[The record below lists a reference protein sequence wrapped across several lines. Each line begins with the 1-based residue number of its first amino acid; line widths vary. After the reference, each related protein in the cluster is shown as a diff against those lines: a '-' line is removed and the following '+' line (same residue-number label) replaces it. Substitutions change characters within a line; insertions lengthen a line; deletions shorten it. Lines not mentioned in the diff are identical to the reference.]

1 MVRHHLHRRRDRG
14 AAAVEFALVMPVLV
28 MIMFGI
34 MEFGY
39 AFYIQSSVAAAAR
52 VGERNYAINWQ
63 TLNYNQSTA
72 TNLATSNTPDPTKVV
87 SSTITQTC
95 SNPGDQ
101 STLTIT
107 YQYHSLT
114 GLLDGILGSNIT
126 LNGKASMAC
135 GG

>member
-1 MVRHHLHRRRDRG
+1 MVRHPLRRRERG

-39 AFYIQSSVAAAAR
+39 AFFIQSSVAAAAR
-52 VGERNYAINWQ
+52 VGERNYAINWANVGYSS
-63 TLNYNQSTA
+63 TTA
-72 TNLATSNTPDPTKVV
+72 TTLASSNTPDPTKVV

-95 SNPGDQ
+95 SQPGGQ

-114 GLLDGILGSNIT
+114 GLLDGILGSSNVT
-126 LNGKASMAC
+126 LTGKASMAC